1 MPPSDDRVGG
11 GAGSGTTG
19 PQDLD
24 TLVDFARTLASLRGA
39 PEPGGYSAPHAGA
52 GSSRADV
59 LRSHG
64 LPVGLTVPSIQLA
77 HALELLNRRRR
88 PDPHHLD
95 TRPLDRRE
103 PVLADGHQEARTP
116 YPVRDPDRDM
126 REDAEE
132 ARRLV
137 ADALASL
144 AGSAGLSVPM
154 GALAQAPAPTVVDPE
169 VEAAFV
175 EFDLA
180 REAWMALPPGVE
192 TWQPHPDVDR
202 YLAAEDAVLSLADG
216 STEVLSR
223 QANLLLDLADEIAD
237 QMGPAAA
244 NAIANVAQGLL
255 LRLRR

>member
-1 MPPSDDRVGG
+1 MAPTDDSVGRG
-11 GAGSGTTG
+11 TGAGVPG

-24 TLVDFARTLASLRGA
+24 ALTDFAQTLASLRGS
-39 PEPGGYSAPHAGA
+39 PQPGGYGPGLAGA
-52 GSSRADV
+52 GYSRADV

-88 PDPHHLD
+88 HLD
-95 TRPLDRRE
+95 PRALDRRE
-103 PVLADGHQEARTP
+103 PVLADTGYEPLDP
-116 YPVRDPDRDM
+116 YLPQDPEPDM
-126 REDAEE
+126 RADAEE

-154 GALAQAPAPTVVDPE
+154 GALTQAPAPTVVDPE
-169 VEAAFV
+169 VEAVFA
-175 EFDLA
+175 ELDLA
-180 REAWMALPPGVE
+180 REAWKALPDSAD

-202 YLAAEDAVLSLADG
+202 YFAAEEAVLNLADG
-216 STEVLSR
+216 SPEVLRR
-223 QANLLLDLADEIAD
+223 QAGLLLDLADEIVE

-255 LRLRR
+255 LRLRP